1 MTIDMDDTDIDDLI
15 KWNYLTFRMSAKNYQ
30 DMKARH
36 MHASAI
42 NYHFFTG
49 QPYSSY
55 GRVAPINHALWPK
68 ELQVSPK
75 RVLIWFPAGIRLSEI
90 PPIAVEWDLLT
101 DEQAWDIQIK
111 NMRKKVAQ
119 GEQRWRIPWIGE
131 PPAHIAL
138 SYDEQLD
145 WLHRVKEKQ
154 DHKMSKR
161 QFRKKMELLDKL
173 QQDQ

>member
-1 MTIDMDDTDIDDLI
+1 MIGELDDVDIDDAI
-15 KWNYLTFRMSAKNYQ
+15 KWNYLSFKISYNSFRSMVAE
-30 DMKARH
+30 H
-36 MHASAI
+36 THASWI

-49 QPYSSY
+49 QSFQTYQ
-55 GRVAPINHALWPK
+55 GKAPIKHEIWPRD
-68 ELQVSPK
+68 LGVSPK
-75 RVLIWFPAGIRLSEI
+75 RTLMWFPNGIHLSEI
-90 PPIAVEWDLLT
+90 PPIAVGWDLLT
-101 DEQAWDIQIK
+101 DDQAWDIQIK

-154 DHKMSKR
+154 DHRLSKR
-161 QFRKKMELLDKL
+161 QFRKKMEILDKL